1 VYQKRLPSDLALSA
15 QQLST
20 YQASLKG
27 IVVDLPGLAR
37 HHSSVVEMYRGGRPM
52 KFSVFMMPLH
62 HPTEN
67 PSLAFD
73 RDIELIRY
81 ADDLGFDE
89 FFIGEHHS
97 GGWETMPA
105 PEMALAK
112 ASAHAHRI
120 RLGTSVISVPFHH
133 PFHVAERMAFLD
145 HLTRGRAIL
154 GVGPCAL
161 VTDKNLFGLA
171 TEKLYPMMAESVD
184 IIVRLLESPEPIDY
198 DGQYWKIRQMC
209 LQLRCYQQPRMPLA
223 IASSGNP
230 VSLELAGKYGMLFLS
245 PAGKNKRNNQSKA
258 EQWKRVEA
266 IAEKHGTVASRDNW
280 RLATCVY
287 LADSREE
294 AWRDVEQHIGRD
306 MEYFFSIGL
315 KAPYEAYP
323 GQPAEEITPRSG
335 ADRRDW
341 IIGTPDD
348 AIAEIERMQA
358 ETGGFGGLML
368 TTHEWTSTAKLRRSY
383 ELFARYVVPHFRG
396 HTHGY
401 RDQWRRIQEAAQNG
415 GITPENA
422 AGAGTATPI
431 SEAVSSRAAASDS
444 FRRDS

>member
-1 VYQKRLPSDLALSA
+1 
-15 QQLST
+15 
-20 YQASLKG
+20 
-27 IVVDLPGLAR
+27 
-37 HHSSVVEMYRGGRPM
+37 M
-52 KFSVFMMPLH
+52 KFSIFMMPLH
-62 HPTEN
+62 YPTEN

-73 RDIELIRY
+73 RDIELVRY
-81 ADDLGFDE
+81 ADELSFDE

-112 ASAHAHRI
+112 ASASAHRI

-161 VTDKNLFGLA
+161 VTDKNLFGLP
-171 TEKLYPMMAESVD
+171 TGKLYPMMAESVE

-198 DGQYWKIRQMC
+198 DGEFWKIKQMR
-209 LQLRCYQQPRMPLA
+209 LQLRSYQNPRMPLA

-230 VSLELAGKYGMLFLS
+230 VSLELAGKHGMLFLS
-245 PAGKNKRNNQSKA
+245 PAGKNVRNNQTKA
-258 EQWKRVEA
+258 EQWKKIEA
-266 IAEKHGTVASRDNW
+266 IAAKHGTATSRENW
-280 RLATCVY
+280 RIASCVY
-287 LADSREE
+287 LASSKEE
-294 AWRDVEQHIGRD
+294 AWRDVEASIGRD
-306 MEYFFSIGL
+306 MVYFAAIGL

-323 GQPAEEITPRSG
+323 GQPLHEITPRSG

-348 AIAEIERMQA
+348 AIQQIERMQA

-368 TTHEWTSTAKLRRSY
+368 ATHEWAATDKLRRSY
-383 ELFARYVVPHFRG
+383 ELFARYVMPHFRG
-396 HTHGY
+396 HTLGY
-401 RDQWRRIQEAAQNG
+401 RDEWGRLQEAAANG
-415 GITPENA
+415 GIKDNA
-422 AGAGTATPI
+422 DGRPSNLALHDTRKAEG
-431 SEAVSSRAAASDS
+431 
-444 FRRDS
+444 

>member
-1 VYQKRLPSDLALSA
+1 
-15 QQLST
+15 
-20 YQASLKG
+20 
-27 IVVDLPGLAR
+27 
-37 HHSSVVEMYRGGRPM
+37 M
-52 KFSVFMMPLH
+52 KFSIFMMPLH
-62 HPTEN
+62 YPTEN

-73 RDIELIRY
+73 RDISLIHYAEELGY
-81 ADDLGFDE
+81 DE

-112 ASAHAHRI
+112 ASARAHRI

-145 HLTRGRAIL
+145 HLTKGRAIL

-198 DGQYWKIRQMC
+198 DGQYWKIHQMR
-209 LQLRCYQQPRMPLA
+209 LQLRSYQQPRMPLA

-245 PAGKNKRNNQSKA
+245 PAGKNVRNNQTKA
-258 EQWKRVEA
+258 EQWNKVEA
-266 IAEKHGTVASRDNW
+266 IAAKHGTQTSRDNW
-280 RLATCVY
+280 RIATCVY
-287 LADSREE
+287 LANSREA
-294 AWRDVEQHIGRD
+294 AWHDVEENVGRD
-306 MEYFFSIGL
+306 MQYFFAIGL
-315 KAPYEAYP
+315 KAPYEAYT
-323 GQPAEEITPRSG
+323 GQPAQEITPRSG

-348 AIAEIERMQA
+348 AIAQIERMQT

-368 TTHEWTSTAKLRRSY
+368 TTHEWASTEKLRHSY
-383 ELFARYVVPHFRG
+383 ELFARYVMPHFRG
-396 HTHGY
+396 HTQGY
-401 RDQWRRIQEAAQNG
+401 RDEWQRVQQAVSDGDSKLNHADQPSDLSIK
-415 GITPENA
+415 
-422 AGAGTATPI
+422 AGAR
-431 SEAVSSRAAASDS
+431 S
-444 FRRDS
+444 

>member
-1 VYQKRLPSDLALSA
+1 
-15 QQLST
+15 
-20 YQASLKG
+20 
-27 IVVDLPGLAR
+27 
-37 HHSSVVEMYRGGRPM
+37 M
-52 KFSVFMMPLH
+52 KFSIFMMPLH

-73 RDIELIRY
+73 RDISLIRY
-81 ADDLGFDE
+81 AEELGYDE

-145 HLTRGRAIL
+145 HLTKGRAIL

-198 DGQYWKIRQMC
+198 DGQYWKIHQMR
-209 LQLRCYQQPRMPLA
+209 LQLRSYQQPRMPLA

-245 PAGKNKRNNQSKA
+245 PAGKNVRNNQTKA
-258 EQWKRVEA
+258 EQWNKVEA
-266 IAEKHGTVASRDNW
+266 IAAKHGTQTSRDNW
-280 RLATCVY
+280 RIASCVY
-287 LADSREE
+287 LADNKEE
-294 AWRDVEQHIGRD
+294 AWRDVEASIARD
-306 MEYFFSIGL
+306 MKYFAAIGL
-315 KAPYEAYP
+315 KGPYESYP
-323 GQPAEEITPRSG
+323 GQPLHEITARSG

-348 AIAEIERMQA
+348 AIAQIERMQT

-368 TTHEWTSTAKLRRSY
+368 TTHEWASTEKLRHSY
-383 ELFARYVVPHFRG
+383 ELFARYVMPHFRG
-396 HTHGY
+396 HTQGY
-401 RDQWRRIQEAAQNG
+401 RDEWQRIQQATTNG
-415 GITPENA
+415 VKITHTDQPSDLSSK
-422 AGAGTATPI
+422 AGAR
-431 SEAVSSRAAASDS
+431 S
-444 FRRDS
+444 

>member
-1 VYQKRLPSDLALSA
+1 
-15 QQLST
+15 
-20 YQASLKG
+20 
-27 IVVDLPGLAR
+27 
-37 HHSSVVEMYRGGRPM
+37 M

-171 TEKLYPMMAESVD
+171 TEQLYPMMAESVD
-184 IIVRLLESPEPIDY
+184 IIVRLLESAEPIDY
-198 DGQYWKIRQMC
+198 DGKYWHIHQMR
-209 LQLRCYQQPRMPLA
+209 LQLRSFQQPRMPLA

-230 VSLELAGKYGMLFLS
+230 VSLELAGKYGMLFLA

-258 EQWKRVEA
+258 EQWQSVEA
-266 IAEKHGTVASRDNW
+266 MAARHGTQISRDHW
-280 RLATCVY
+280 RIATCVY
-287 LADSREE
+287 LAESREE
-294 AWRDVEQHIGRD
+294 AWRDVEASIGRD
-306 MEYFFSIGL
+306 MEYFFAIGL
-315 KAPYEAYP
+315 KGPYEAFP
-323 GQPAEEITPRSG
+323 GQPAREITPRSG

-341 IIGTPDD
+341 IIGSPDD
-348 AIAEIERMQA
+348 AIAQIERMLA

-368 TTHEWTSTAKLRRSY
+368 TTHEWAATDKLRRSY
-383 ELFARYVVPHFRG
+383 ELFARYVMPYFRG
-396 HTHGY
+396 HTQSYG
-401 RDQWRRIQEAAQNG
+401 DEWRRIQEAAASG
-415 GITPENA
+415 GFKAEDA
-422 AGAGTATPI
+422 
-431 SEAVSSRAAASDS
+431 SRPSNLVL
-444 FRRDS
+444 RDGSGS